1 MVSLEF
7 LEEKEEKALPP
18 SAHATTTGL
27 AWEQRQLPLRGGFS
41 RSRQPRDR
49 QAGWGWGGWDGA
61 GHTLPLGGACS
72 IFAAKIQ

>member
-49 QAGWGWGGWDGA
+49 QAGWGWGGWDGV
-61 GHTLPLGGACS
+61 GHTLPHGGACS
-72 IFAAKIQ
+72 IFVAKIQ